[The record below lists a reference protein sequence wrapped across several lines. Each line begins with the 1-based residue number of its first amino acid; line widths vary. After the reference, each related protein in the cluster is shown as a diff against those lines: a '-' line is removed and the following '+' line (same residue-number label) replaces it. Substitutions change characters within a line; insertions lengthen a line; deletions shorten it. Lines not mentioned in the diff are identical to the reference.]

1 MTAPTPVSPST
12 ALQTFEI
19 RPTPPALP
27 AGQKADELMI
37 DWGDLPA
44 GSTASIYLP
53 AVSADDVLALA
64 SSMYVTHRFSRAD
77 AHTLACDAGGISYL
91 PIPKGSGQNYAGLLS
106 ITVPAATVRQPTYS
120 VKVRQVVNVGPEKRG
135 VNSRTGNAARE
146 SSRRILG
153 TFQVSLSAKPPDQA
167 LLANERLYAVFQWIL
182 EAIPPASR
190 WYPVIVRYLNK
201 LAGVIIA
208 LGGDPEQILPSPSG
222 QVPAR
227 PQPPEPRPV
236 NATEE
241 FTGKI
246 EGITYDHFG
255 DFEGFILETETGRH
269 HRFSSREASVRDLV
283 RQAWIER
290 TRVTVFAEPDRPHI
304 PRSMVLHA

>member
-1 MTAPTPVSPST
+1 MTAVIPLSRSL

-19 RPTPPALP
+19 RPTPSTLP

-37 DWGDLPA
+37 DWSDLPA
-44 GSTASIYLP
+44 GGTASIYLP

-106 ITVPAATVRQPTYS
+106 ITLPAATARQPTYS
-120 VKVRQVVNVGPEKRG
+120 VKVRQVVNVGPETRRVDSG
-135 VNSRTGNAARE
+135 TGNAPRT

-153 TFQVSLSAKPPDQA
+153 TFQVSLSVKTPDQA
-167 LLANERLYAVFQWIL
+167 LLANERLYAVFRWIL

-190 WYPVIVRYLNK
+190 WYPVLVRYLDE
-201 LAGVIIA
+201 LAGIITA
-208 LGGDPEQILPSPSG
+208 LGGNPGQILPSPSG

-227 PQPPEPRPV
+227 PQPPRPV
-236 NATEE
+236 KATQE

-283 RQAWIER
+283 RQVWIER
-290 TRVTVFAEPDRPHI
+290 TRVTVFVELDRPHI
-304 PRSMVLHA
+304 PQSIVLHA